1 MALTAPEWLVRRG
14 GDVRLGSVGDS
25 WLVLVAGE
33 PQYRLVPVPADGK
46 YSCQVIQTVNG
57 KRLDKGGVFA
67 SPDEACRGGLEDLR
81 QALGW

>member
-1 MALTAPEWLVRRG
+1 MAFSAPEWLSRHS
-14 GDVRLGSVGDS
+14 GDVRPGTVGNS

-46 YSCQVIQTVNG
+46 YSCQVIQTING
-57 KRLDKGGVFA
+57 KRLDKGSTFA

-81 QALGW
+81 LALGW

>member
-1 MALTAPEWLVRRG
+1 MELMKPEWLSKRD
-14 GDVRLGSVGDS
+14 GDVRPGTFGNA
-25 WLVLVAGE
+25 WLVLLAGE